1 MKDMDKT
8 LTIFLLFLNSIGL
21 FGQSMSSR
29 TQSAI
34 ESIREGYILH
44 GIEELKK
51 SVLENDVNAQFFM
64 GRCYENGIGVKQNYQ
79 EAFKLYRKTAE
90 RGLPDAMYH
99 LASFYQK
106 GLSGEKDYIKS
117 EEWLS
122 RYNKKGGVCKLPN
135 IVDLY
140 NEGLKH
146 PEKYLLGINE
156 KDETKQKVP
165 GYNPNVTNNITIV
178 QQVAPTVVNTPFSST
193 ETSEGN
199 NHRISDIDT
208 TIPTTPQKNEN
219 TFVLI
224 IANENYRKEA
234 NVPFAGNDGNSFE
247 QYCHKTLGVPK
258 TNIHTVL
265 DATLNEMRHEIK
277 WLQDIISVY
286 KGDVK
291 IIFYYA
297 GHGIPDEQSKTAYLL
312 PIDGYGSDVSTGYSL
327 TNLYNNLGNVTSKS
341 VIIFLDACFS
351 GTNRD
356 GNMLTAARGV
366 AIKTKASSPKGN
378 MLTITAAQGD
388 ETAYPYKEEGHGL
401 FTYYLLKKLQ
411 ETKGNVTLGELGDYI
426 QTQVRR
432 QSVVTNGKI
441 QSPSILVSPNI
452 GNSWK
457 SWKLK

>member
-224 IANENYRKEA
+224 IANENYKKEA
-234 NVPFAGNDGNSFE
+234 SVPFAGNDGNSFG

-258 TNIHTVL
+258 TNIHTVS

-312 PIDGYGSDVSTGYSL
+312 PIDGYGSDASTGYSL

-341 VIIFLDACFS
+341 VIIFFRC
-351 GTNRD
+351 
-356 GNMLTAARGV
+356 
-366 AIKTKASSPKGN
+366 
-378 MLTITAAQGD
+378 
-388 ETAYPYKEEGHGL
+388 
-401 FTYYLLKKLQ
+401 LL
-411 ETKGNVTLGELGDYI
+411 
-426 QTQVRR
+426 
-432 QSVVTNGKI
+432 
-441 QSPSILVSPNI
+441 
-452 GNSWK
+452 
-457 SWKLK
+457 

>member
-1 MKDMDKT
+1 M
-8 LTIFLLFLNSIGL
+8 
-21 FGQSMSSR
+21 GQ
-29 TQSAI
+29 
-34 ESIREGYILH
+34 
-44 GIEELKK
+44 
-51 SVLENDVNAQFFM
+51 
-64 GRCYENGIGVKQNYQ
+64 
-79 EAFKLYRKTAE
+79 
-90 RGLPDAMYH
+90 
-99 LASFYQK
+99 
-106 GLSGEKDYIKS
+106 
-117 EEWLS
+117 
-122 RYNKKGGVCKLPN
+122 
-135 IVDLY
+135 
-140 NEGLKH
+140 
-146 PEKYLLGINE
+146 
-156 KDETKQKVP
+156 
-165 GYNPNVTNNITIV
+165 
-178 QQVAPTVVNTPFSST
+178 

-234 NVPFAGNDGNSFE
+234 SVPFAGNDGNSFE

-258 TNIHTVL
+258 TNIHTVS

-378 MLTITAAQGD
+378 MITITAAQGD

-432 QSVVTNGKI
+432 QSVVTNGKL